1 MPSIKFTLSE
11 PASWNELSQL
21 WDSLSA
27 GKSNPKIDR
36 EEIRQVLGNRL
47 KTRFLS
53 TQEAEELGKKWFEI
67 PYEERFSHS
76 EFFQKWEFESWV
88 DAIENAEIL
97 LERIERSKDEGKLIF
112 KQLALPSGG
121 IEALQFLIELF
132 DGKVIDMDVY
142 VLE

>member
-1 MPSIKFTLSE
+1 M
-11 PASWNELSQL
+11 
-21 WDSLSA
+21 
-27 GKSNPKIDR
+27 
-36 EEIRQVLGNRL
+36 GNRL

-67 PYEERFSHS
+67 PYEEKFSHS